1 MSRAAKGDIRRLF
14 VAVDPPPEAVEHLG
28 AVVDTLGVSRAN
40 APGRST
46 RMAARDRWHLTL
58 AFLGDLPA
66 GRVDDAAVAV
76 ARAAA
81 AHAAVARAAAD
92 AAAARAAADAAAARA
107 AADAAAARAA
117 ADAAAA
123 RAAAD
128 ADVADAAARAAAA
141 PGGPI
146 AIRFAGGGRFGRG
159 RFTVLWAGVDGDM
172 PALRALAKEVRS
184 ELKRGKLPFDDKSFR
199 PHLTI
204 SRVGDRVGP
213 DIIVAD
219 VETLSAYVGP
229 LWTVDSV
236 HLVASTLGPHPQHT
250 KVSSTPLSRG

>member
-1 MSRAAKGDIRRLF
+1 MSRAAKGDVRRLF

-58 AFLGDLPA
+58 AFLGEVPA

-81 AHAAVARAAAD
+81 GGGSSTAAER
-92 AAAARAAADAAAARA
+92 
-107 AADAAAARAA
+107 
-117 ADAAAA
+117 
-123 RAAAD
+123 
-128 ADVADAAARAAAA
+128 
-141 PGGPI
+141 GPI

-159 RFTVLWAGVDGDM
+159 RFTVLWAGVDGDV
-172 PALRALAKEVRS
+172 PALRALAREIRS
-184 ELKRGKLPFDDKSFR
+184 ELKLGKLPFDDKPFR

-213 DIIVAD
+213 DVIAED
-219 VETLSAYVGP
+219 VKTLAAYVGP
-229 LWTVDSV
+229 LWTADAV
-236 HLVASTLGPHPQHT
+236 HLVTSTLGPHPQHM
-250 KVSSTPLSRG
+250 KVSSSPLSRD

>member
-107 AADAAAARAA
+107 AADA
-117 ADAAAA
+117 
-123 RAAAD
+123 
-128 ADVADAAARAAAA
+128 DVADAAARAAAA

-184 ELKRGKLPFDDKSFR
+184 ELKRGRLPFDDKSFR